1 MLLNV
6 VSFCCCLT
14 LELQQRVLNFLIE
27 FLVKQFVDLLACRDV
42 QKQKA
47 LVKSESLLTILSGEF
62 LPTNFLNCRL
72 LISAALFLQ
81 TFLHLI

>member
-1 MLLNV
+1 MLLQY
-6 VSFCCCLT
+6 CLILPLSAVKGLKSSCNRT
-14 LELQQRVLNFLIE
+14 ALNFLME

-62 LPTNFLNCRL
+62 LPT
-72 LISAALFLQ
+72 ALY
-81 TFLHLI
+81 